1 MEWNLKFVVLFMT
14 FKKYVT
20 LETIQKEIKNKG
32 IINVGRIRVS
42 GKL

>member
-20 LETIQKEIKNKG
+20 LETIQKEINKG